1 MTPYYNRPTQ
11 EGLFRH
17 FEAIAAST
25 SVPVVLY
32 NVPPRTGCDLA
43 AETVGRLSTLEG
55 IVGIKEAC
63 GDASRVTRIRDAV
76 AAHGVD
82 EFFILSGEDAQTMQ
96 MMTLGAVG
104 TISVTAN
111 VLPTLMSEF
120 CAAYLR
126 GDIEQAIALDRRL
139 QPVHEIIFVES
150 SPTPAKWALA
160 DLGRMPGGI
169 RLPLIPLSV
178 EHHQEV
184 RLRIQAAGNNQ

>member
-1 MTPYYNRPTQ
+1 M
-11 EGLFRH
+11 
-17 FEAIAAST
+17 
-25 SVPVVLY
+25 PVVLY

-43 AETVGRLSTLEG
+43 PETVGRLSKLDG

-63 GDASRVTRIRDAV
+63 GDASRVTHIRDAV
-76 AAHGVD
+76 AAQGVE
-82 EFFILSGEDAQTMQ
+82 EFFILSGEDAQTLQ

-111 VLPTLMSEF
+111 VLPAEMSEF

-126 GDIEQAIALDRRL
+126 GDTEQASALDRRL
-139 QPVHEIIFVES
+139 QPVHDIIFVES

-160 DLGRMPGGI
+160 DIGRMPGGI

-184 RLRIQAAGNNQ
+184 RLRIQTAGNSQ